1 MNTNEIW
8 KELDGFNGQYLV
20 SNLGRLKSLPNN
32 HHKTERFIEGNIN
45 HKGI

>member
-20 SNLGRLKSLPNN
+20 SSLGRLKSLPNSR
-32 HHKTERFIEGNIN
+32 HKIERFI
-45 HKGI
+45 